1 MSITEPVPG
10 LHRIP
15 LMGGFVAAYLLA
27 HDGELTLVDTGPP
40 GSLPAFEDA
49 ARAVGLDVGDV
60 TRIVVTHAHA
70 DHSGS
75 AAAARERT
83 GAPILMSAADA
94 RLIASGWSSRG
105 LTILPGQEDTL
116 PLPPG
121 VTAEVLAQPAPAEP
135 FDVDAELAEGSV
147 PGVSDLEAIATP
159 GHCEGQM
166 SLLWRRQGGV
176 LLCGDAAGN
185 FDALAIAAVG
195 EDFDVSRNSARRLAA
210 RDFEVAVFGHGE
222 PLTEGASARFRE
234 TFSS

>member
-1 MSITEPVPG
+1 MSSSEPVPG
-10 LHRIP
+10 LYRIP

-27 HDGELTLVDTGPP
+27 QDGELTLVDTGPP
-40 GSLPAFEDA
+40 GSLPAIEEAVRA
-49 ARAVGLDVGDV
+49 AGLDVGDL

-75 AAAARERT
+75 AAAVRERT

-105 LTILPGQEDTL
+105 LSILPGQEATL

-135 FDVDAELAEGSV
+135 FDVDTELAEGSV
-147 PGVSDLEAIATP
+147 PGVADLEAIATP

-195 EDFDVSRNSARRLAA
+195 EDFDVARDSARRHAT

-222 PLTEGASARFRE
+222 PLTERASARFRE
-234 TFSS
+234 TFSR

>member
-40 GSLPAFEDA
+40 GSLPEIEDA
-49 ARAVGLDVGDV
+49 AREVGLDVGDV

-75 AAAARERT
+75 AAAVRERT

-105 LTILPGQEDTL
+105 LSILPGQEDTL

-135 FDVDAELAEGSV
+135 FDVDTELAEGAV
-147 PGVSDLEAIATP
+147 PGVATSRRSRRP
-159 GHCEGQM
+159 GTARARCPCSGAV
-166 SLLWRRQGGV
+166 R
-176 LLCGDAAGN
+176 AACCSV
-185 FDALAIAAVG
+185 ATRPATSTRSP
-195 EDFDVSRNSARRLAA
+195 SRPWARTSTCRGTL
-210 RDFEVAVFGHGE
+210 R
-222 PLTEGASARFRE
+222 GASPPATSRSRCSV
-234 TFSS
+234 TASR

>member
-1 MSITEPVPG
+1 MSTSEPVPG

-40 GSLPAFEDA
+40 GSLPAIEDG
-49 ARAVGLDVGDV
+49 ARAAGLDVGDV

-70 DHSGS
+70 DHSG
-75 AAAARERT
+75 AAAAVRERT

-105 LTILPGQEDTL
+105 VTVLPGQEDTL

-121 VTAEVLAQPAPAEP
+121 VTAEMLAQPAPIEP
-135 FDVDAELAEGSV
+135 FVVDTELAEGSV
-147 PGVSDLEAIATP
+147 PGVTDLEAIATP

-176 LLCGDAAGN
+176 LVCGDAAGN

-195 EDFDVSRNSARRLAA
+195 EDFDVARGSARRLAA

-222 PLTEGASARFRE
+222 PLTEGASAQFRA
-234 TFSS
+234 TFSH

>member
-1 MSITEPVPG
+1 MSISEPVPG

-15 LMGGFVAAYLLA
+15 LMGGFVAAYLLV

-40 GSLPAFEDA
+40 GSLPQIEDA
-49 ARAVGLDVGDV
+49 ARAAGLDVGDV

-75 AAAARERT
+75 AAAVRERT

-105 LTILPGQEDTL
+105 VTVLPGHEDTL

-121 VTAEVLAQPAPAEP
+121 VTAEMLAQPAPIEP
-135 FDVDAELAEGSV
+135 FVVDTELAEGSV
-147 PGVSDLEAIATP
+147 PGVTDLEAIATP

-195 EDFDVSRNSARRLAA
+195 EDFDVARDSARRLAT

-222 PLTEGASARFRE
+222 PLTQGASAQFRE
-234 TFSS
+234 TFSA